1 MENESDHAHT
11 AETEKKNLNP
21 LVIGIAVILVLGV
34 ILAPRLLGNKDSNQ
48 AVLTPTKTTETT
60 SESELPE
67 ISSSETVKEF
77 IVEGGDFKFS
87 PNTFS
92 VNKGDTVKVVFR
104 NVEGMHDFVL
114 EGFNVKT
121 NVVEAGNSE
130 TVTFTADKVGEFEF
144 YCSVGTH
151 RKMGMTG
158 TLSVK

>member
-1 MENESDHAHT
+1 MENEPEHVHS

-21 LVIGIAVILVLGV
+21 LLIGVAVVLVLGV
-34 ILAPRLLGNKDSNQ
+34 ILIPRLLGDKDNNQ
-48 AVLTPTKTTETT
+48 SVV
-60 SESELPE
+60 ESELPE
-67 ISSSETVKEF
+67 VSSSETVKEF
-77 IVEGGDFKFS
+77 IVEGGDFKFT
-87 PNTFS
+87 PNTYS

-121 NVVEAGNSE
+121 NVIEAGNTE
-130 TVTFTADKVGEFEF
+130 TVTFTADRVGEFEF
-144 YCSVGTH
+144 YCSVGSH